1 MMATQPVPSAKL
13 VKQYMRFCLG
23 KKASR
28 FALSYPYERELAGI
42 LALSEIDRVEI
53 TRNSFVAY
61 TNELYVN
68 GKSIGFW
75 AIRLTPER
83 LHYYGVKFF
92 IVQKPAEDSNEFHY
106 AACLA
111 GVPCLGNILVTVLE
125 LIDQRRHLSAIQL
138 LLIFLRQDDL
148 DINRRRVLIQR
159 DPGVQQFHRYDIPI
173 HVVGAGTTGSFV
185 IFALT
190 RMGFENIVV
199 YDGDKV
205 ERKNVGTQG
214 AQFYDPSCIGLPKVE
229 ALQQRILRETGVQID
244 VVPRFLQ
251 MSNFREARFEGIVIM
266 AVDTMK
272 ARAAL
277 WQLVLARKRQ
287 VQLLIDARI
296 GGQIGWVYPI
306 KPTSKADRKFYSQT
320 LYSDERAVD
329 ISCGESI
336 ISALRVAA
344 LVGEQVV
351 RFARGESPSKLAGFG
366 PGNFTH
372 SVP

>member
-1 MMATQPVPSAKL
+1 MMASL
-13 VKQYMRFCLG
+13 VRQYMQFCWG
-23 KKASR
+23 KKLSR
-28 FALSYPYERELAGI
+28 SVLTEPYQRELAGI
-42 LALSEIDRVEI
+42 LALPEIDRVEI
-53 TRNSFVAY
+53 TRNAFVAY

-75 AIRLTPER
+75 AIRLTYEG
-83 LHYYGVKFF
+83 LYGVKFF
-92 IVQKPAEDSNEFHY
+92 LVQKPREDSNEFYY
-106 AACLA
+106 AACHA
-111 GVPCLGNILVTVLE
+111 GVPCLGNIANTVFKLMN
-125 LIDQRRHLSAIQL
+125 QRRHLSLIQVL
-138 LLIFLRQDDL
+138 LLFLRQDDL
-148 DINRRRVLIQR
+148 ELNREQGMVFIQR
-159 DPGVQQFHRYDIPI
+159 DAEVQQFHAQDIPI

-190 RMGFENIVV
+190 RMGFKNIVV

-205 ERKNVGTQG
+205 EQKNVGTQG
-214 AQFYDPSCIGLPKVE
+214 AQFYDPSCIGLFKVE

-251 MSNFREARFEGIVIM
+251 MTNFRDARFEGIVIM

-272 ARAAL
+272 ARTAL
-277 WQLVLARKRQ
+277 WQFVLIRRKQ

-296 GGQIGWVYPI
+296 GGQIGWVYSI
-306 KPTSKADRKFYSQT
+306 KPTSRTDRRFYSQT
-320 LYSDERAVD
+320 LYPDERAVD
-329 ISCGESI
+329 LLCGESI

-344 LVGEQVV
+344 LVGEQVA
-351 RFARGESPSKLAGFG
+351 RFARGENLNRLAGFG